1 MFYIDLLLYW
11 QMINRSYFFLL
22 FILIIFLCSYFFK
35 INSMPNPKK
44 IPHELIQHNDIRIDN
59 YYWLRDDS
67 RSNKEVLAYLQS
79 ENTYANKWF
88 KSKYDHTKEIV
99 NELKEQLPEEEVSF
113 PINNNGYLYYEK
125 FNKDDQLPRF
135 YKKASSKSKEILYLD
150 PNIKLKTQ
158 EYYSINAIRPSRDN
172 SFIAY
177 LEDNNGR
184 REHDVKIIDAN
195 TLKIIDSELKR
206 TSRDIVW
213 SADNNYV
220 IYLKKDPVN
229 LINNSVYAHKIGSP
243 SSDDLLLYK
252 EDDHEYD
259 INISLSK
266 SKKYA
271 YINIAATNQNEI
283 RLIDLNKPLAK
294 PILFLERLE
303 NHLYY
308 LEHQDYENFY
318 ILSNYNAPNFKVLKS
333 NTLIDLSISDMD
345 VVIDHDNNIF
355 INDIFYKKNNLILEI
370 RENGLPEIS
379 IFNLSSKNSY
389 RVVHDDNAY
398 TVDINTKNENYL
410 DEGFYF
416 NYSSLTSP
424 DSIKFFNLSSMSYS
438 KVWQKKILNFDDEQ
452 YSDKRFFYQAR
463 DGVNIPALIFYKNET
478 NLATAPI
485 LFYGYGS
492 YGINTE
498 ASFKQSLLPLLN
510 RGFVY
515 VILNIRGGGEM
526 GKHWYDDGR
535 MFNKMNTFNDFNDGV
550 NAVLDKC
557 IGNRDNVFA
566 RGGSA
571 GGLLMGAIINLEPE
585 LYKGI
590 LSGVPFVDVLTTM
603 SDPSIPLTTFEYDE
617 WGNPANIDEYNYIK
631 KYSPYDNI
639 YEANYPAVF
648 ITSSLYDS
656 QVQYFEPAKYTPK
669 LREYNQSDKP
679 ILMKMNLI
687 GGHGGLSGKI
697 NQFNEI
703 AEEYNFII
711 NLVE

>member
-1 MFYIDLLLYW
+1 MKI
-11 QMINRSYFFLL
+11 
-22 FILIIFLCSYFFK
+22 FILLIILVSCGK
-35 INSMPNPKK
+35 NEMNKPNPKK
-44 IPHELIQHNDIRIDN
+44 IPFEMTQHEDTRIDN
-59 YYWLRDDS
+59 YYWLRDDT
-67 RSNKEVLAYLQS
+67 RSNEEVLTYLQS
-79 ENTYANKWF
+79 ENMFADQWF
-88 KSKYDHTKEIV
+88 RSKYNYKNEIV
-99 NELKEQLPEEEVSF
+99 NELIEQLSDEEISF
-113 PINNNGYLYYEK
+113 PLSNNGYLYYEK
-125 FNKDDQLPRF
+125 LNKGDQLPRF
-135 YKKASSKSKEILYLD
+135 YKKESPNGEENLYLD

-172 SFIAY
+172 SLIAY

-184 REHDVKIIDAN
+184 REHDIKIIDAV
-195 TLKIIDSELKR
+195 TLKIIDSAVKG
-206 TSRDIVW
+206 TSRDIIW
-213 SADNNYV
+213 SSDNNYI
-220 IYLKKDPVN
+220 IYSKKDPIT

-243 SSDDLLLYK
+243 YSEDVLLYK
-252 EDDHEYD
+252 EKDHEYD
-259 INISLSK
+259 INISLSN

-283 RLIDLNKPLAK
+283 RLIDLDNPLDKPQ
-294 PILFLERLE
+294 LFLERIE

-308 LEHQDYENFY
+308 LDHVDDQNFY
-318 ILSNYNAPNFKVLKS
+318 ILSNHNAPNFKVLTTD
-333 NTLIDLSISDMD
+333 TLNELSISDMD
-345 VVIDHDNNIF
+345 VVIDHDINIF
-355 INDIFYKKNNLILEI
+355 INNIVYKKNNLILEV

-379 IFNLSSKNSY
+379 IFNLLSADTYK
-389 RVVHDDNAY
+389 VAHKDNAY
-398 TVDINTKNENYL
+398 TVDINTNNVNYS

-416 NYSSLTSP
+416 NYSSLTTP
-424 DSIKFFNLSSMSYS
+424 NSIKFFNFSSMSYS
-438 KVWQKKILNFDDEQ
+438 TVWQKEILNFDAKQ
-452 YSDKRFFYQAR
+452 YSDERFFYQSR
-463 DGVNIPALIFYKNET
+463 DGVDVPAIIFYKNDT

-498 ASFKQSLLPLLN
+498 ASFRQSLFPLLN

-535 MFNKMNTFNDFNDGV
+535 MFNKINTFNDFNDGV
-550 NAVLDKC
+550 HAVLDKG
-557 IGNRDNVFA
+557 IGNRENVFA

-571 GGLLMGAIINLEPE
+571 GGLLMGAIINLEPN

-631 KYSPYDNI
+631 QYSPYDNI
-639 YEANYPAVF
+639 IKANYPAVF

-656 QVQYFEPAKYTPK
+656 QVQYFEPAKYTAK
-669 LREYNQSDKP
+669 LRDFNQSDNP

-687 GGHGGLSGKI
+687 GGHGGMSGKI

-703 AEEYNFII
+703 AEEFNFII

>member
-1 MFYIDLLLYW
+1 MNIFKFLFTLLLITSCNTKD
-11 QMINRSYFFLL
+11 MEKPS
-22 FILIIFLCSYFFK
+22 
-35 INSMPNPKK
+35 PKK
-44 IPHELIQHNDIRIDN
+44 IHFELIQHNDIRVDN

-67 RSNKEVLAYLQS
+67 RSNKEVLTYLES
-79 ENTYANKWF
+79 ENLFADNWF
-88 KSKYDHTKEIV
+88 ESKHDYKTQIV
-99 NELKEQLPEEEVSF
+99 NELIKQLPDEEVSF
-113 PINNNGYLYYEK
+113 PLNNNGYIYYEK
-125 FNKDDQLPRF
+125 LNKGDQLPKF
-135 YKKASSKSKEILYLD
+135 YKKESSENIETLYLD
-150 PNIKLKTQ
+150 PNIKLNTQ
-158 EYYSINAIRPSRDN
+158 EYYSVNAIMPSRDN
-172 SFIAY
+172 SLIAY

-184 REHDVKIIDAN
+184 REHDIKIIDAD
-195 TLKIIDSELKR
+195 TLEIIDSEVKR
-206 TSRDIVW
+206 TSRDIIW
-213 SADNNYV
+213 SSDNNYL
-220 IYLKKDPVN
+220 IYSKKDPIT
-229 LINNSVYAHKIGSP
+229 LINNSVYAHKVGSP
-243 SSDDLLLYK
+243 SSEDILLYK
-252 EDDHEYD
+252 EDDTEYD
-259 INISLSK
+259 INISLSR

-271 YINIAATNQNEI
+271 YINIAATNENEI
-283 RLIDLNKPLAK
+283 HLIDLDNPLIKPK
-294 PILFLERLE
+294 IFLERFE

-308 LEHQDYENFY
+308 LEHVNDENFY
-318 ILSNYNAPNFKVLKS
+318 VLSNHNAPNFKVLKTD
-333 NTLIDLSISDMD
+333 TLLDLSISDMD
-345 VVIDHDNNIF
+345 VVIDHNSKIF

-370 RENGLPEIS
+370 RDNGLPEIN
-379 IFNLSSKNSY
+379 IFNLSSQDTYTVS
-389 RVVHDDNAY
+389 HEDNAY
-398 TVDINTKNENYL
+398 TVNINNNNVDYS

-416 NYSSLTSP
+416 NYSSLTTP
-424 DSIKFFNLSSMSYS
+424 DSIKYFNFSSMSYS
-438 KVWQKKILNFDDEQ
+438 TVWQKEILGFNDKQ

-463 DGVNIPALIFYKNET
+463 DGVNIPAIIFYRNDT

-498 ASFKQSLLPLLN
+498 ASFRQSLLPLLN

-550 NAVLDKC
+550 YAVLDKG
-557 IGNRDNVFA
+557 IGDRDNVFA

-603 SDPSIPLTTFEYDE
+603 SDPTIPLTTFEYDE

-631 KYSPYDNI
+631 QYSPYDNI
-639 YEANYPAVF
+639 YKANYPAVF

-669 LREYNQSDKP
+669 LREYNQSDSP

-703 AEEYNFII
+703 AEEFNFII

>member
-1 MFYIDLLLYW
+1 MNIFKFSLTL
-11 QMINRSYFFLL
+11 
-22 FILIIFLCSYFFK
+22 ILITSCGIDDMDK
-35 INSMPNPKK
+35 PTPKK
-44 IPHELIQHNDIRIDN
+44 IPYELIQHNDIRVDN

-67 RSNKEVLAYLQS
+67 RSDKEVLAYLDS
-79 ENTYANKWF
+79 ENSYADKWF
-88 KSKYDHTKEIV
+88 ESRHDYKTDIV
-99 NELKEQLPEEEVSF
+99 NELIEQLPDEEVSF
-113 PINNNGYLYYEK
+113 PFNNNGYIYYEK
-125 FNKDDQLPRF
+125 LNKGDQLPKF
-135 YKKASSKSKEILYLD
+135 YKKESSESAETLYLD

-158 EYYSINAIRPSRDN
+158 EYYSVSAIRPSRDN
-172 SFIAY
+172 SMIAY

-184 REHDVKIIDAN
+184 REYDIKIIDTD
-195 TLKIIDSELKR
+195 TLKIIDSEVKR
-206 TSRDIVW
+206 TSRDIIW
-213 SADNNYV
+213 SSDNNYV
-220 IYLKKDPVN
+220 IYSKKDPIT

-243 SSDDLLLYK
+243 YSEDVLLYK

-271 YINIAATNQNEI
+271 YINIAATNENEI
-283 RLIDLNKPLAK
+283 RLIDLDNPLIIPK
-294 PILFLERLE
+294 SFLERME

-308 LEHQDYENFY
+308 LEHVGEENFY
-318 ILSNYNAPNFKVLKS
+318 ILSNHNAPNFKVLKTD
-333 NTLIDLSISDMD
+333 TLLDLSISDMD
-345 VVIDHDNNIF
+345 VIINHNSNIF

-370 RENGLPEIS
+370 RDNGLPEIS
-379 IFNLSSKNSY
+379 IFNLSSHDTY
-389 RVVHDDNAY
+389 RVIHEDNAY
-398 TVDINTKNENYL
+398 TVNINSNNEDYS

-416 NYSSLTSP
+416 NYSSLTTP

-438 KVWQKKILNFDDEQ
+438 TVWQKEILNFDDKQ
-452 YSDKRFFYQAR
+452 YSDKRLFYQAR
-463 DGVNIPALIFYKNET
+463 DGVDVPAIIFYKNDT
-478 NLATAPI
+478 NVAKAPI

-498 ASFKQSLLPLLN
+498 ASFRQSLLPLLN

-550 NAVLDKC
+550 NAVLHKG
-557 IGNRDNVFA
+557 IGSRDNVFA

-571 GGLLMGAIINLEPE
+571 GGLLMGTIINLEPE

-617 WGNPANIDEYNYIK
+617 WGNPSKIDEYNYIK
-631 KYSPYDNI
+631 QYSPYDNI

-656 QVQYFEPAKYTPK
+656 QVQYFEPAKYAPK
-669 LREYNQSDKP
+669 LREYNQSDNP

-703 AEEYNFII
+703 AEEFNFII

>member
-1 MFYIDLLLYW
+1 MNIFK
-11 QMINRSYFFLL
+11 FLFTL
-22 FILIIFLCSYFFK
+22 ILITSCGVNNMIK
-35 INSMPNPKK
+35 PTPKK
-44 IPHELIQHNDIRIDN
+44 IPYELIQHNDIRVDN

-67 RSNKEVLAYLQS
+67 RSDKEVLAYLDS
-79 ENTYANKWF
+79 ENSYADKWF
-88 KSKYDHTKEIV
+88 ESRHDFKTDIV
-99 NELKEQLPEEEVSF
+99 NELIEQLPNEEESF
-113 PINNNGYLYYEK
+113 PIKNNGYIYYEK
-125 FNKDDQLPRF
+125 LNKGDQLPKF
-135 YKKASSKSKEILYLD
+135 YKKESSESTETLYLD
-150 PNIKLKTQ
+150 PNIKLKSQ
-158 EYYSINAIRPSRDN
+158 EYYSVNAIRPSRDN
-172 SFIAY
+172 SMIAY

-184 REHDVKIIDAN
+184 REHDIKIIDTD
-195 TLKIIDSELKR
+195 TLKIIDTEVKR
-206 TSRDIVW
+206 TSRDIIW
-213 SADNNYV
+213 SSNNNYV
-220 IYLKKDPVN
+220 IYSKKDPIT

-243 SSDDLLLYK
+243 SSDDVLLYK
-252 EDDHEYD
+252 EDDHKYD

-266 SKKYA
+266 TKKYA

-283 RLIDLNKPLAK
+283 RLIDLDNPLIEPK
-294 PILFLERLE
+294 LFLKRYE

-308 LEHQDYENFY
+308 LEHVDKENFY
-318 ILSNYNAPNFKVLKS
+318 ILSNDNAPNFKVLKTD
-333 NTLIDLSISDMD
+333 TLLDLSISDID
-345 VVIDHDNNIF
+345 VVIDHNSNIF

-370 RENGLPEIS
+370 RDNGLPEIS
-379 IFNLSSKNSY
+379 IFNLSSKDTY
-389 RVVHDDNAY
+389 RVIHEDNAY
-398 TVDINTKNENYL
+398 TVDININNGDYS

-416 NYSSLTSP
+416 NYSSLTTP

-438 KVWQKKILNFDDEQ
+438 TVWQKEILNFDDKQ

-463 DGVNIPALIFYKNET
+463 DGVDIPAIIFYKNDT

-498 ASFKQSLLPLLN
+498 ASFRQSLLPLLN

-550 NAVLDKC
+550 NAVLDKG
-557 IGNRDNVFA
+557 IGSRDNVFA

-571 GGLLMGAIINLEPE
+571 GGLLMGAIINIEPE

-617 WGNPANIDEYNYIK
+617 WGNPSNIDEYNYIK
-631 KYSPYDNI
+631 QYSPYDNI

-669 LREYNQSDKP
+669 LREYNQSDNP

-703 AEEYNFII
+703 AEEFNFII

>member
-1 MFYIDLLLYW
+1 MNIFKFLFTLLLITSCGTDD
-11 QMINRSYFFLL
+11 MDI
-22 FILIIFLCSYFFK
+22 
-35 INSMPNPKK
+35 PTPKK
-44 IPHELIQHNDIRIDN
+44 IPYEIINHNDIRIDN
-59 YYWLRDDS
+59 YYWLRDDT
-67 RSNKEVLAYLQS
+67 RSNEEVLTYLQS
-79 ENTYANKWF
+79 ENKYADKWF
-88 KSKYDHTKEIV
+88 SSKHNYKTEIV
-99 NELKEQLPEEEVSF
+99 NELIEQLPEEEVSF
-113 PINNNGYLYYEK
+113 PLYNNGYLYYEK
-125 FNKDDQLPRF
+125 LNKRDQLPKF
-135 YKKASSKSKEILYLD
+135 YKKESSNSKETLYLD

-158 EYYSINAIRPSRDN
+158 EYYSVNTIRPSRDN
-172 SFIAY
+172 SLIAY

-184 REHDVKIIDAN
+184 REYDIKIIDAI

-206 TSRDIVW
+206 TSRDIIW
-213 SADNNYV
+213 SIDNKYV
-220 IYLKKDPVN
+220 IYSKKDPIT

-243 SSDDLLLYK
+243 SSDDVLLYK
-252 EDDHEYD
+252 EDDTEYD

-283 RLIDLNKPLAK
+283 RLIDLDNPLIKPE
-294 PILFLERLE
+294 LFLERLE

-308 LEHQDYENFY
+308 LEHINDKNFY
-318 ILSNYNAPNFKVLKS
+318 ILSNHNAPNFKVLKT
-333 NTLIDLSISDMD
+333 NTLRDLSIIAMD
-345 VVIDHDNNIF
+345 VVIDHDINIF
-355 INDIFYKKNNLILEI
+355 ISDIFYKKNNLILEI

-379 IFNLSSKNSY
+379 IYNLSSKGTY
-389 RVVHDDNAY
+389 RVNHEDNAY
-398 TVDINTKNENYL
+398 TVDINTNNVNYS
-410 DEGFYF
+410 DDGFYF
-416 NYSSLTSP
+416 NYSSLTTP
-424 DSIKFFNLSSMSYS
+424 DSIKFFNFSSMSYS
-438 KVWQKKILNFDDEQ
+438 TVWQKEILNFDDKQ
-452 YSDKRFFYQAR
+452 YSDERFFYEAR
-463 DGVNIPALIFYKNET
+463 DGVDVPAIIFYKNDT
-478 NLATAPI
+478 NLASAPI

-492 YGINTE
+492 YGINTD
-498 ASFKQSLLPLLN
+498 ASFRQSLIPLLD
-510 RGFVY
+510 RGFIY

-535 MFNKMNTFNDFNDGV
+535 MFNKINTFNDFNDGV
-550 NAVLDKC
+550 HAVLDKA
-557 IGNRDNVFA
+557 IGNPENVFA

-571 GGLLMGAIINLEPE
+571 GGLLMGAIINLEPN

-631 KYSPYDNI
+631 QYSPYDNI
-639 YEANYPAVF
+639 FKANYPSVF

-669 LREYNQSDKP
+669 LREYSQSDNP

-703 AEEYNFII
+703 AEEFNFII
-711 NLVE
+711 NLVD

>member
-1 MFYIDLLLYW
+1 MNIFKFLFTLLLITSCNTKD
-11 QMINRSYFFLL
+11 MEKPS
-22 FILIIFLCSYFFK
+22 
-35 INSMPNPKK
+35 PKK
-44 IPHELIQHNDIRIDN
+44 IPFELIQHNDIRVDN

-67 RSNKEVLAYLQS
+67 RSNKEVLTYLES
-79 ENTYANKWF
+79 ENLFADNWF
-88 KSKYDHTKEIV
+88 ESKHDYKTQIV
-99 NELKEQLPEEEVSF
+99 NELIEQLPDEEVSF
-113 PINNNGYLYYEK
+113 PLNNNGYIYYEK
-125 FNKDDQLPRF
+125 LNKGDQLPKF
-135 YKKASSKSKEILYLD
+135 YKKESSENIETLYLD
-150 PNIKLKTQ
+150 PNIKLNTQ
-158 EYYSINAIRPSRDN
+158 EYYSVNAIRPSRDN
-172 SFIAY
+172 SLIAY

-184 REHDVKIIDAN
+184 REHDIKIIDAD
-195 TLKIIDSELKR
+195 TLEIIDSEVKR
-206 TSRDIVW
+206 TSRDIIW
-213 SADNNYV
+213 SSDNNYL
-220 IYLKKDPVN
+220 IYSKKDPIT
-229 LINNSVYAHKIGSP
+229 LINNSVYAHKVGSP
-243 SSDDLLLYK
+243 SSEDILLYK
-252 EDDHEYD
+252 EDDTEYD
-259 INISLSK
+259 INISLSR

-271 YINIAATNQNEI
+271 YINIAATNENEI
-283 RLIDLNKPLAK
+283 HLIDLDNPLIKPK
-294 PILFLERLE
+294 IFLERFE

-308 LEHQDYENFY
+308 LEHVNDENFY
-318 ILSNYNAPNFKVLKS
+318 VLSNHNAPNFKVLKTD
-333 NTLIDLSISDMD
+333 TLLDLSISDMD
-345 VVIDHDNNIF
+345 VVIDHNSKIF

-370 RENGLPEIS
+370 RDNGLPEIN
-379 IFNLSSKNSY
+379 IFNLSSQDTYTVS
-389 RVVHDDNAY
+389 HEDNAY
-398 TVDINTKNENYL
+398 TVSINNNNVDYS

-416 NYSSLTSP
+416 NYSSPTTP
-424 DSIKFFNLSSMSYS
+424 DSIKYFNFSSMSYS
-438 KVWQKKILNFDDEQ
+438 TVWQKEILGFNDKQ

-463 DGVNIPALIFYKNET
+463 DGVNIPAIIFYKNDT

-498 ASFKQSLLPLLN
+498 ASFRQSLLPLLN

-550 NAVLDKC
+550 HAVLDKG
-557 IGNRDNVFA
+557 IGSRDNVFA

-603 SDPSIPLTTFEYDE
+603 SDPTIPLTTFEYDE

-631 KYSPYDNI
+631 QYSPYDNI
-639 YEANYPAVF
+639 YKANYPAVF

-669 LREYNQSDKP
+669 LREYNQSDSP

-703 AEEYNFII
+703 AEEFNFII

>member
-1 MFYIDLLLYW
+1 
-11 QMINRSYFFLL
+11 
-22 FILIIFLCSYFFK
+22 
-35 INSMPNPKK
+35 MPSPKK

-88 KSKYDHTKEIV
+88 KSKYDHKKEIV

-220 IYLKKDPVN
+220 IYLKKDPVT

-259 INISLSK
+259 INISLST

-283 RLIDLNKPLAK
+283 RLIDLDKPLAK

-424 DSIKFFNLSSMSYS
+424 DSIKFFDLSSMSYS
-438 KVWQKKILNFDDEQ
+438 TVWQKKILNFDDEQ

-463 DGVNIPALIFYKNET
+463 DGVNIPAIIFYKNET

-550 NAVLDKC
+550 NAVLDKG

>member
-1 MFYIDLLLYW
+1 MNIFKFSLTL
-11 QMINRSYFFLL
+11 
-22 FILIIFLCSYFFK
+22 ILITSCGIDDMDK
-35 INSMPNPKK
+35 PTPKK
-44 IPHELIQHNDIRIDN
+44 IPYELIQHNDIRVDN

-67 RSNKEVLAYLQS
+67 RSDKEVLAYLDS
-79 ENTYANKWF
+79 ENSYADKWF
-88 KSKYDHTKEIV
+88 ESRHDYKTDIV
-99 NELKEQLPEEEVSF
+99 NELIEQLPDEEVSF
-113 PINNNGYLYYEK
+113 PFNNNGYIYYEK
-125 FNKDDQLPRF
+125 LNKGDQLPKF
-135 YKKASSKSKEILYLD
+135 YKKESSESAETLYLD

-158 EYYSINAIRPSRDN
+158 EYYSVSAIRPSRDN
-172 SFIAY
+172 SMIAY

-184 REHDVKIIDAN
+184 REYDIKIIDTD
-195 TLKIIDSELKR
+195 TLKIIDSEVKR
-206 TSRDIVW
+206 TSRDIIW
-213 SADNNYV
+213 SSDNNYV
-220 IYLKKDPVN
+220 IYSKKDPIT

-243 SSDDLLLYK
+243 YSEDVLLYK

-271 YINIAATNQNEI
+271 YINIAATNENEI
-283 RLIDLNKPLAK
+283 RLIDLDNPLIKPK
-294 PILFLERLE
+294 SFLERME

-308 LEHQDYENFY
+308 LEHVGEENFY
-318 ILSNYNAPNFKVLKS
+318 ILSNHNAPNFKVLKTD
-333 NTLIDLSISDMD
+333 TLLDLSISDMD
-345 VVIDHDNNIF
+345 VIINHNSNIF

-370 RENGLPEIS
+370 RDNGLPEIS
-379 IFNLSSKNSY
+379 IFNLSSHDTY
-389 RVVHDDNAY
+389 RVIHEDNAY
-398 TVDINTKNENYL
+398 TVNINSNNVDYS

-416 NYSSLTSP
+416 NYSSLTTP

-438 KVWQKKILNFDDEQ
+438 TVWQKEILNFDDKQ
-452 YSDKRFFYQAR
+452 YSDKRLFYQAR
-463 DGVNIPALIFYKNET
+463 DGVDVPAIIFYKNDT
-478 NLATAPI
+478 NVAKAPI

-498 ASFKQSLLPLLN
+498 ASFRQSLLPLLN

-550 NAVLDKC
+550 NAVLHKG
-557 IGNRDNVFA
+557 IGSRDNVFA

-571 GGLLMGAIINLEPE
+571 GGLLMGTIINLEPE

-617 WGNPANIDEYNYIK
+617 WGNPSKIDEYNYIK
-631 KYSPYDNI
+631 QYSPYDNI
-639 YEANYPAVF
+639 YEANSPAVF

-656 QVQYFEPAKYTPK
+656 QVQYFEPAKYAPK
-669 LREYNQSDKP
+669 LREYNQSDNP

-703 AEEYNFII
+703 AEEFNFII

>member
-1 MFYIDLLLYW
+1 M
-11 QMINRSYFFLL
+11 N
-22 FILIIFLCSYFFK
+22 K
-35 INSMPNPKK
+35 PNPKK
-44 IPHELIQHNDIRIDN
+44 IPFEMTQHEDTRIDN
-59 YYWLRDDS
+59 YYWLRDDT
-67 RSNKEVLAYLQS
+67 RSNEEVLTYLQS
-79 ENTYANKWF
+79 ENIFADQWF
-88 KSKYDHTKEIV
+88 RSKYNYKNEIV
-99 NELKEQLPEEEVSF
+99 NELIEQLSDEEVSF
-113 PINNNGYLYYEK
+113 PLSNNGYLYYEK
-125 FNKDDQLPRF
+125 LNKGDQLPRF
-135 YKKASSKSKEILYLD
+135 YKKESSNGEENLYLD

-172 SFIAY
+172 SLIAY

-184 REHDVKIIDAN
+184 REHDIKIIDAV
-195 TLKIIDSELKR
+195 TLKIIDSAVKG
-206 TSRDIVW
+206 TSRDIIW
-213 SADNNYV
+213 SSDNNYI
-220 IYLKKDPVN
+220 IYSKKDPIT

-243 SSDDLLLYK
+243 YSEDVLLYK
-252 EDDHEYD
+252 EKDHEYD
-259 INISLSK
+259 INISLSN

-283 RLIDLNKPLAK
+283 RLIDLDNPLDKPQ
-294 PILFLERLE
+294 LFLERIE

-308 LEHQDYENFY
+308 LDHVDDQNFY
-318 ILSNYNAPNFKVLKS
+318 ILSNHNAPNFKVLTTD
-333 NTLIDLSISDMD
+333 TLNELSISDMD
-345 VVIDHDNNIF
+345 VIIDHDINIF
-355 INDIFYKKNNLILEI
+355 INNIVYKKNNLILEV

-379 IFNLSSKNSY
+379 IFNLLSADTYK
-389 RVVHDDNAY
+389 VAHKDNAY
-398 TVDINTKNENYL
+398 TVDINTNNVNYS

-416 NYSSLTSP
+416 NYSSLTTP
-424 DSIKFFNLSSMSYS
+424 NSIKFFNFSSMSYS
-438 KVWQKKILNFDDEQ
+438 TVWQKEILNFDAKQ
-452 YSDKRFFYQAR
+452 YSDERFFYQSR
-463 DGVNIPALIFYKNET
+463 DGVDVPAIIFYKNDT

-498 ASFKQSLLPLLN
+498 ASFRQSLFPLLN

-535 MFNKMNTFNDFNDGV
+535 MFNKINTFNDFNDGV
-550 NAVLDKC
+550 HAVLDKG
-557 IGNRDNVFA
+557 IGNRENVFA

-571 GGLLMGAIINLEPE
+571 GGLLMGAIINLEPN

-631 KYSPYDNI
+631 QYSPYDNI
-639 YEANYPAVF
+639 IKANYPAVF

-656 QVQYFEPAKYTPK
+656 QVQYFEPAKYTAK
-669 LREYNQSDKP
+669 LRDYNQSDNP

-687 GGHGGLSGKI
+687 GGHGGMSGKI

-703 AEEYNFII
+703 AEEFNFII

>member
-1 MFYIDLLLYW
+1 MNIFKFSLTL
-11 QMINRSYFFLL
+11 
-22 FILIIFLCSYFFK
+22 ILITSCGIDDMDK
-35 INSMPNPKK
+35 PTPKK
-44 IPHELIQHNDIRIDN
+44 IPYELIQHNDIRVDN

-67 RSNKEVLAYLQS
+67 RSDKEVLAYLDS
-79 ENTYANKWF
+79 ENSYADKWF
-88 KSKYDHTKEIV
+88 ESRYDYKTDIV
-99 NELKEQLPEEEVSF
+99 NELIEQLPDEEVSF
-113 PINNNGYLYYEK
+113 PFNNNGYIYYEK
-125 FNKDDQLPRF
+125 LNKGDQLPKF
-135 YKKASSKSKEILYLD
+135 YKKESSESAETLYLD

-158 EYYSINAIRPSRDN
+158 EYYSVNAIRPSRDN
-172 SFIAY
+172 SMIAY

-184 REHDVKIIDAN
+184 REYDIKIIDTD
-195 TLKIIDSELKR
+195 TLKIIDSEVKR
-206 TSRDIVW
+206 TSRDIIW
-213 SADNNYV
+213 SSDNNYV
-220 IYLKKDPVN
+220 IYSKKDPIT

-243 SSDDLLLYK
+243 YSEDVLLYK

-271 YINIAATNQNEI
+271 YINIAATNENEI
-283 RLIDLNKPLAK
+283 RLIDLDNPLIKPK
-294 PILFLERLE
+294 SFLERME

-308 LEHQDYENFY
+308 LEHVGEENFY
-318 ILSNYNAPNFKVLKS
+318 ILSNHNAPNFKVLKTD
-333 NTLIDLSISDMD
+333 TLLDLSISDMD
-345 VVIDHDNNIF
+345 VIINHNSNIF

-370 RENGLPEIS
+370 RDNGLPEIS
-379 IFNLSSKNSY
+379 IFNLSSHDTY
-389 RVVHDDNAY
+389 RVIHEDNAY
-398 TVDINTKNENYL
+398 TVNINSNNVDYS

-416 NYSSLTSP
+416 NYSSLTTP

-438 KVWQKKILNFDDEQ
+438 TVWQKEILNFDDKQ
-452 YSDKRFFYQAR
+452 YSDKRLFYQAR
-463 DGVNIPALIFYKNET
+463 DGVDVPAIIFYKNDT
-478 NLATAPI
+478 NVAKAPI

-498 ASFKQSLLPLLN
+498 ASFRQSLLPLLN

-550 NAVLDKC
+550 NAVLHKG
-557 IGNRDNVFA
+557 IGSRDNVFA

-571 GGLLMGAIINLEPE
+571 GGLLMGTIINLEPE

-617 WGNPANIDEYNYIK
+617 WGNPSKIDEYNYIK
-631 KYSPYDNI
+631 QYSPYDNI

-656 QVQYFEPAKYTPK
+656 QVQYFEPAKYAPK
-669 LREYNQSDKP
+669 LREYNQSDNP

-703 AEEYNFII
+703 AEEFNFII
-711 NLVE
+711 NLVK

>member
-1 MFYIDLLLYW
+1 MNIFKFLFTLLLITSCGTDD
-11 QMINRSYFFLL
+11 MDI
-22 FILIIFLCSYFFK
+22 
-35 INSMPNPKK
+35 PTPKK
-44 IPHELIQHNDIRIDN
+44 IPYEIIKHNDIRIDN
-59 YYWLRDDS
+59 YYWLRDDT
-67 RSNKEVLAYLQS
+67 RSNEEVLTYLQS
-79 ENTYANKWF
+79 ENKYADKWF
-88 KSKYDHTKEIV
+88 SSKHNYKTEIV
-99 NELKEQLPEEEVSF
+99 NELIEQLPEEEVSF
-113 PINNNGYLYYEK
+113 PLYNNGYLYYEK
-125 FNKDDQLPRF
+125 LNKRDQLPKF
-135 YKKASSKSKEILYLD
+135 YKKESSNSKETLYLD

-158 EYYSINAIRPSRDN
+158 EYYSVNTIRPSRDN
-172 SFIAY
+172 SLIAY

-184 REHDVKIIDAN
+184 REYDIKIIDAI

-206 TSRDIVW
+206 TSRDIIW
-213 SADNNYV
+213 SIDNNYI
-220 IYLKKDPVN
+220 IYSKKDPIT

-243 SSDDLLLYK
+243 SSDDVLLYK
-252 EDDHEYD
+252 EDDTEYD

-283 RLIDLNKPLAK
+283 RLIDLANPLIKPE
-294 PILFLERLE
+294 LFLERLE

-308 LEHQDYENFY
+308 LEHINDKNFY
-318 ILSNYNAPNFKVLKS
+318 ILSNHNAPNFKVLKT
-333 NTLIDLSISDMD
+333 NTLRDLSIIAMD
-345 VVIDHDNNIF
+345 VVIDHDINIF
-355 INDIFYKKNNLILEI
+355 ISDIFYKKNNLILEI

-379 IFNLSSKNSY
+379 IFNLSSKGTY
-389 RVVHDDNAY
+389 RVNHEDNAY
-398 TVDINTKNENYL
+398 TVDINTNNVNYS
-410 DEGFYF
+410 DDGFYF
-416 NYSSLTSP
+416 NYSSLTTP
-424 DSIKFFNLSSMSYS
+424 DSIKFFNFSSMSYS
-438 KVWQKKILNFDDEQ
+438 TVWQKEILNFDDKQ
-452 YSDKRFFYQAR
+452 YSDERFFYEAR
-463 DGVNIPALIFYKNET
+463 DGVDVPAIIFYKNDT
-478 NLATAPI
+478 NLASAPI

-492 YGINTE
+492 YGINTD
-498 ASFKQSLLPLLN
+498 ASFRQSLIPLLD
-510 RGFVY
+510 RGFIY

-535 MFNKMNTFNDFNDGV
+535 MFNKINTFNDFNDGV
-550 NAVLDKC
+550 HAVLDKA
-557 IGNRDNVFA
+557 IGNPENVFA

-571 GGLLMGAIINLEPE
+571 GGLLMGAIINLEPN

-631 KYSPYDNI
+631 QYSPYDNI
-639 YEANYPAVF
+639 FKANYPSVF

-669 LREYNQSDKP
+669 LREYSQSDNP

-703 AEEYNFII
+703 AEEFNFII

>member
-1 MFYIDLLLYW
+1 MNIFKFSLTL
-11 QMINRSYFFLL
+11 
-22 FILIIFLCSYFFK
+22 ILITSCGIDDMDK
-35 INSMPNPKK
+35 PTPKK
-44 IPHELIQHNDIRIDN
+44 IPYELIQHNDIRVDN

-67 RSNKEVLAYLQS
+67 RSDKEVLAYLDS
-79 ENTYANKWF
+79 ENSYADKWF
-88 KSKYDHTKEIV
+88 ESRYDYKTDIV
-99 NELKEQLPEEEVSF
+99 NELIEQLPDEEVSF
-113 PINNNGYLYYEK
+113 PFNNNGYIYYEK
-125 FNKDDQLPRF
+125 LNKGDQLPKF
-135 YKKASSKSKEILYLD
+135 YKKESSESAETLYLD

-158 EYYSINAIRPSRDN
+158 EYYSVNAIRPSRDN
-172 SFIAY
+172 SMIAY

-184 REHDVKIIDAN
+184 REYDIKIIDTD
-195 TLKIIDSELKR
+195 TLKIIDSEVKR
-206 TSRDIVW
+206 TSRDIIW
-213 SADNNYV
+213 SSDNNYV
-220 IYLKKDPVN
+220 IYSKKDPIT

-243 SSDDLLLYK
+243 YSEDVLLYK

-271 YINIAATNQNEI
+271 YINIAATNENEI
-283 RLIDLNKPLAK
+283 RLIDLDNPLIKPK
-294 PILFLERLE
+294 SFLERME

-308 LEHQDYENFY
+308 LEHVGEENFY
-318 ILSNYNAPNFKVLKS
+318 ILSNHNAPNFKVLKTD
-333 NTLIDLSISDMD
+333 TLLDLSISDMD
-345 VVIDHDNNIF
+345 VIINHNSNIF

-370 RENGLPEIS
+370 RDNGLPEIS
-379 IFNLSSKNSY
+379 IFNLSSHDTY
-389 RVVHDDNAY
+389 RVIHEDNAY
-398 TVDINTKNENYL
+398 TVNINSNNVDYS

-416 NYSSLTSP
+416 NYSSLTTP

-438 KVWQKKILNFDDEQ
+438 TVWQKEILNFDDKQ
-452 YSDKRFFYQAR
+452 YSDKRLFYQAR
-463 DGVNIPALIFYKNET
+463 DGVDVPAIIFYKNDT
-478 NLATAPI
+478 NVAKAPI

-498 ASFKQSLLPLLN
+498 ASFRQSLLPLLN

-550 NAVLDKC
+550 NAVLHKG
-557 IGNRDNVFA
+557 IGSRDNVFA

-571 GGLLMGAIINLEPE
+571 GGLLMGTIINLEPE

-617 WGNPANIDEYNYIK
+617 WGNPSKIDEYNYIK
-631 KYSPYDNI
+631 QYSPYDNI

-656 QVQYFEPAKYTPK
+656 QVQYFEPAKYAPK
-669 LREYNQSDKP
+669 LREYNQSDNP

-703 AEEYNFII
+703 AEEFNFII

>member
-1 MFYIDLLLYW
+1 
-11 QMINRSYFFLL
+11 
-22 FILIIFLCSYFFK
+22 
-35 INSMPNPKK
+35 MPNPKK

-88 KSKYDHTKEIV
+88 RSKYDHKKEIV
-99 NELKEQLPEEEVSF
+99 NELKEQLPDEEVSF

-220 IYLKKDPVN
+220 IYLKKDPVT

-271 YINIAATNQNEI
+271 YMNIAATNQNEI
-283 RLIDLNKPLAK
+283 RLIDLDKPLAK

-318 ILSNYNAPNFKVLKS
+318 ILSNHNAPNFKVLKS

-398 TVDINTKNENYL
+398 TVDINTENENHL

-438 KVWQKKILNFDDEQ
+438 TVWQKKILNFDDEQ

-463 DGVNIPALIFYKNET
+463 DGVNIPAIIFYKNET

-550 NAVLDKC
+550 NAVLDKG

>member
-1 MFYIDLLLYW
+1 MKI
-11 QMINRSYFFLL
+11 
-22 FILIIFLCSYFFK
+22 FILLIILVSCGK
-35 INSMPNPKK
+35 NEMNKPNPKK
-44 IPHELIQHNDIRIDN
+44 IPFEMTQHEDTRIDN
-59 YYWLRDDS
+59 YYWLRDDT
-67 RSNKEVLAYLQS
+67 RSNEEVLTYLQS
-79 ENTYANKWF
+79 ENMFADQWF
-88 KSKYDHTKEIV
+88 RSKYNYKNEIV
-99 NELKEQLPEEEVSF
+99 NELIEQLSDEEISF
-113 PINNNGYLYYEK
+113 PLSNNGYLYYEK
-125 FNKDDQLPRF
+125 LNKGDQLPRF
-135 YKKASSKSKEILYLD
+135 YKKESPNGEENLYLD

-172 SFIAY
+172 SLIAY

-184 REHDVKIIDAN
+184 REHDIKIIDAV
-195 TLKIIDSELKR
+195 TLKIIDSAVKG
-206 TSRDIVW
+206 TSRDIIW
-213 SADNNYV
+213 SSDNNYI
-220 IYLKKDPVN
+220 IYSKKDPIT

-243 SSDDLLLYK
+243 YSEDVLLYK
-252 EDDHEYD
+252 EKDHEYD
-259 INISLSK
+259 INISLSN

-283 RLIDLNKPLAK
+283 RLIDLDNPLDKPQ
-294 PILFLERLE
+294 LFLERID

-308 LEHQDYENFY
+308 LDHVDDQNFY
-318 ILSNYNAPNFKVLKS
+318 ILSNHNAPNFKVLTTD
-333 NTLIDLSISDMD
+333 TLNELSISDMD
-345 VVIDHDNNIF
+345 VVIDHNINIF
-355 INDIFYKKNNLILEI
+355 INNIVYKKNNLILEV

-379 IFNLSSKNSY
+379 IFNLLSADTYK
-389 RVVHDDNAY
+389 VAHKDNAY
-398 TVDINTKNENYL
+398 TVDINTNNVNYS

-416 NYSSLTSP
+416 NYSSLTTP
-424 DSIKFFNLSSMSYS
+424 NSIKFFNFSSMSYS
-438 KVWQKKILNFDDEQ
+438 TVWQKEILNFDAKQ
-452 YSDKRFFYQAR
+452 YSDERFFYQSR
-463 DGVNIPALIFYKNET
+463 DGVDVPAIIFYKNDT

-498 ASFKQSLLPLLN
+498 ASFRQSLFPLLN

-535 MFNKMNTFNDFNDGV
+535 MFNKINTFNDFNDGV
-550 NAVLDKC
+550 HAVLDKG
-557 IGNRDNVFA
+557 IGNRENVFA

-571 GGLLMGAIINLEPE
+571 GGLLMGAIINLEPN

-631 KYSPYDNI
+631 QYSPYDNI
-639 YEANYPAVF
+639 IKANYPAVF

-656 QVQYFEPAKYTPK
+656 QVQYFEPAKYTAK
-669 LREYNQSDKP
+669 LRDFNQSDNP

-687 GGHGGLSGKI
+687 GGHGGMSGKI

-703 AEEYNFII
+703 AEEFNFII

>member
-1 MFYIDLLLYW
+1 M
-11 QMINRSYFFLL
+11 N
-22 FILIIFLCSYFFK
+22 K
-35 INSMPNPKK
+35 PNPKK
-44 IPHELIQHNDIRIDN
+44 IPFEMTQHEDTRIDN
-59 YYWLRDDS
+59 YYWLRDDT
-67 RSNKEVLAYLQS
+67 RSNEEVLTYLQS
-79 ENTYANKWF
+79 ENIFADQWF
-88 KSKYDHTKEIV
+88 RSKYNYKNEIV
-99 NELKEQLPEEEVSF
+99 NELIEQLSDEEISF
-113 PINNNGYLYYEK
+113 PLSNNGYLYYEK
-125 FNKDDQLPRF
+125 LNKGDQLPRF
-135 YKKASSKSKEILYLD
+135 YKKESPNGEENLYLD

-172 SFIAY
+172 SLIAY

-184 REHDVKIIDAN
+184 REHDIKIIDAV
-195 TLKIIDSELKR
+195 TLKIIDSAVKG
-206 TSRDIVW
+206 TSRDIIW
-213 SADNNYV
+213 SSDNNYI
-220 IYLKKDPVN
+220 IYSKKDPIT

-243 SSDDLLLYK
+243 YSEDVLLYK
-252 EDDHEYD
+252 EKDHEYD
-259 INISLSK
+259 INISLSN

-283 RLIDLNKPLAK
+283 RLIDLDNPLDKPQ
-294 PILFLERLE
+294 LFLERIE

-308 LEHQDYENFY
+308 LDHVDDQNFY
-318 ILSNYNAPNFKVLKS
+318 ILSNHNAPNFKVLTTD
-333 NTLIDLSISDMD
+333 TLNELSISDMD
-345 VVIDHDNNIF
+345 VVIDHDINIF
-355 INDIFYKKNNLILEI
+355 INNIVYKKNNLILEV

-379 IFNLSSKNSY
+379 IFNLLSSDTYK
-389 RVVHDDNAY
+389 VAHKDNAY
-398 TVDINTKNENYL
+398 TVDINTNNVNYS

-416 NYSSLTSP
+416 NYSSLTTP
-424 DSIKFFNLSSMSYS
+424 NSIKFFNFSSMSYS
-438 KVWQKKILNFDDEQ
+438 TVWQKEILNFDAKQ
-452 YSDKRFFYQAR
+452 YSDERFFYQSR
-463 DGVNIPALIFYKNET
+463 DGVDVPAIIFYKNDT

-498 ASFKQSLLPLLN
+498 ASFRQSLFPLLN

-535 MFNKMNTFNDFNDGV
+535 MFNKINTFNDFNDGV
-550 NAVLDKC
+550 HAVLDKG
-557 IGNRDNVFA
+557 IGNRENVFA

-571 GGLLMGAIINLEPE
+571 GGLLMGAIINLEPN

-631 KYSPYDNI
+631 QYSPYDNI
-639 YEANYPAVF
+639 IKANYPAVF

-656 QVQYFEPAKYTPK
+656 QVQYFEPAKYTAK
-669 LREYNQSDKP
+669 LRDFNQSDNP

-687 GGHGGLSGKI
+687 GGHGGMSGKI

-703 AEEYNFII
+703 AEEFNFII

>member
-1 MFYIDLLLYW
+1 MNIFKFSFTL
-11 QMINRSYFFLL
+11 
-22 FILIIFLCSYFFK
+22 ILITSCG
-35 INSMPNPKK
+35 INDMDKPTPKK
-44 IPHELIQHNDIRIDN
+44 IPYELIQHNDIRVDN

-67 RSNKEVLAYLQS
+67 RSDREVLAYLDS
-79 ENTYANKWF
+79 ENSYADKWF
-88 KSKYDHTKEIV
+88 KSRPDFKTDIV
-99 NELKEQLPEEEVSF
+99 NELIEQLPDLEESF
-113 PINNNGYLYYEK
+113 PFNNNGHIYYEK
-125 FNKDDQLPRF
+125 VNKGDQLPKF
-135 YKKASSKSKEILYLD
+135 YKKESSESTETLYLD
-150 PNIKLKTQ
+150 PNIKLKTR
-158 EYYSINAIRPSRDN
+158 EYYSVNAIRPSRDN
-172 SFIAY
+172 SMIAY

-184 REHDVKIIDAN
+184 REHDIKIIDAD
-195 TLKIIDSELKR
+195 TLKIIDSAVKR
-206 TSRDIVW
+206 TSRDIIW
-213 SADNNYV
+213 SSDNNYI
-220 IYLKKDPVN
+220 IYSKKDPIT
-229 LINNSVYAHKIGSP
+229 LINNSVFAHKIGSP
-243 SSDDLLLYK
+243 YSDDVLLYK

-259 INISLSK
+259 INISLSN

-283 RLIDLNKPLAK
+283 RLIDLDNPLIEPK
-294 PILFLERLE
+294 LFLERHE

-308 LEHQDYENFY
+308 VEHVDKENFY
-318 ILSNYNAPNFKVLKS
+318 ILSNDNAPNFKVLS
-333 NTLIDLSISDMD
+333 TDTLLDLSISDID
-345 VVIDHDNNIF
+345 TVIEHNSNIF
-355 INDIFYKKNNLILEI
+355 INDIYYKKNNLILEI
-370 RENGLPEIS
+370 RDNGLPEIS
-379 IFNLSSKNSY
+379 IFNLSSKDTY
-389 RVVHDDNAY
+389 RVIHEDNAY
-398 TVDINTKNENYL
+398 TVDINSNNGDYS

-438 KVWQKKILNFDDEQ
+438 TVWQKEILNFDDKQ

-463 DGVNIPALIFYKNET
+463 DGVAIPAIIFYKNDT

-492 YGINTE
+492 YGINSE
-498 ASFKQSLLPLLN
+498 ASFRHSLLPLLN

-550 NAVLDKC
+550 NAVLDKD
-557 IGNRDNVFA
+557 IGSRDNVFA

-571 GGLLMGAIINLEPE
+571 GGLLMGVIINIEPE

-617 WGNPANIDEYNYIK
+617 WGNPSNIDEYNYIK
-631 KYSPYDNI
+631 QYSPYDNI
-639 YEANYPAVF
+639 YETNYPAVF

-669 LREYNQSDKP
+669 LREYNQSNNP
-679 ILMKMNLI
+679 ILMNMNLI

-703 AEEYNFII
+703 AQEFNFII

>member
-1 MFYIDLLLYW
+1 MNIFKFSLTL
-11 QMINRSYFFLL
+11 
-22 FILIIFLCSYFFK
+22 ILITSCGIDDMDK
-35 INSMPNPKK
+35 PTPKK
-44 IPHELIQHNDIRIDN
+44 IPYELIQHNDIRVDN

-67 RSNKEVLAYLQS
+67 RSDKEVLAYLDS
-79 ENTYANKWF
+79 ENSYADKWF
-88 KSKYDHTKEIV
+88 ESRYDYKTDIV
-99 NELKEQLPEEEVSF
+99 NELIEQLPDEEVSF
-113 PINNNGYLYYEK
+113 PFNNNGYIYYEK
-125 FNKDDQLPRF
+125 LNKGDQLPKF
-135 YKKASSKSKEILYLD
+135 YKKESSESAETLYLD

-158 EYYSINAIRPSRDN
+158 EYYSVNAIRPSRDN
-172 SFIAY
+172 SMIAY

-184 REHDVKIIDAN
+184 REYDIKIIDTD
-195 TLKIIDSELKR
+195 TLKIIDSEVKR
-206 TSRDIVW
+206 TSRDIIW
-213 SADNNYV
+213 SSDNNYV
-220 IYLKKDPVN
+220 IYSKKDPIT

-243 SSDDLLLYK
+243 YSEDVLLYK

-271 YINIAATNQNEI
+271 YINIAATNENEI
-283 RLIDLNKPLAK
+283 RLIDLDNPLIKPK
-294 PILFLERLE
+294 SFLERME

-308 LEHQDYENFY
+308 LEHVGEENFY
-318 ILSNYNAPNFKVLKS
+318 ILSNHNAPNFKVLKTD
-333 NTLIDLSISDMD
+333 TLLDLSISDMD
-345 VVIDHDNNIF
+345 VIINHNSNIF

-370 RENGLPEIS
+370 RDNGLPEIS
-379 IFNLSSKNSY
+379 IFNLSSHDTY
-389 RVVHDDNAY
+389 RVIHEDNAY
-398 TVDINTKNENYL
+398 TVNINSNNVDYS

-416 NYSSLTSP
+416 NYSSLTTP

-438 KVWQKKILNFDDEQ
+438 TVWQKEILNFDDKQ
-452 YSDKRFFYQAR
+452 YSDKRLFYQAR
-463 DGVNIPALIFYKNET
+463 DGVDVPAIIFYKNDT
-478 NLATAPI
+478 NVAKAPI

-498 ASFKQSLLPLLN
+498 ASFRQSLLPLLN

-550 NAVLDKC
+550 NAVLHKG
-557 IGNRDNVFA
+557 IGSRDNVFA

-571 GGLLMGAIINLEPE
+571 GGLLMGTIINLEPE

-617 WGNPANIDEYNYIK
+617 WGNPSNLDEYNYIK
-631 KYSPYDNI
+631 QYSPYDNI

-656 QVQYFEPAKYTPK
+656 QVQYFEPAKYAPK
-669 LREYNQSDKP
+669 LREYNQSDNP

-703 AEEYNFII
+703 AEEFNFII
-711 NLVE
+711 NLVK

>member
-1 MFYIDLLLYW
+1 MNIFK
-11 QMINRSYFFLL
+11 FLFTL
-22 FILIIFLCSYFFK
+22 ILITSCGVNNMIK
-35 INSMPNPKK
+35 PTPKK
-44 IPHELIQHNDIRIDN
+44 IPYELIQHNDIRVDN

-67 RSNKEVLAYLQS
+67 RSDKEVLAYLDS
-79 ENTYANKWF
+79 ENSYADKWF
-88 KSKYDHTKEIV
+88 ESRHDFKTDIV
-99 NELKEQLPEEEVSF
+99 NELIEQLPDEEESF
-113 PINNNGYLYYEK
+113 PLKNNGYIYYEK
-125 FNKDDQLPRF
+125 LNKGDQLPKF
-135 YKKASSKSKEILYLD
+135 YKKESSETTETLYLD
-150 PNIKLKTQ
+150 PNIKLKSQ
-158 EYYSINAIRPSRDN
+158 EYYSVNAIRPSRDN
-172 SFIAY
+172 SMIAY

-184 REHDVKIIDAN
+184 REHDIKIIDTD
-195 TLKIIDSELKR
+195 TLKIIDSEVKR
-206 TSRDIVW
+206 TSRDIIW
-213 SADNNYV
+213 SSNNNYV
-220 IYLKKDPVN
+220 IYSKKDPIT

-243 SSDDLLLYK
+243 SSDDVLLYK
-252 EDDHEYD
+252 EDDHKYD

-283 RLIDLNKPLAK
+283 RLIDLDNPLIEPK
-294 PILFLERLE
+294 LFLKRHE

-308 LEHQDYENFY
+308 LEHVDKENFY
-318 ILSNYNAPNFKVLKS
+318 ILSNDNAPNFKVLKTD
-333 NTLIDLSISDMD
+333 TLLDLSISDID
-345 VVIDHDNNIF
+345 VVIDHNSNIF

-370 RENGLPEIS
+370 RDNGLPEIS
-379 IFNLSSKNSY
+379 IFNLSSKDTY
-389 RVVHDDNAY
+389 RVIHEDNAY
-398 TVDINTKNENYL
+398 TVDININNGDYS

-416 NYSSLTSP
+416 NYSSLTTP

-438 KVWQKKILNFDDEQ
+438 TVWQKEILNFDDKQ

-463 DGVNIPALIFYKNET
+463 DGVDIPAIIFYKNDT

-498 ASFKQSLLPLLN
+498 ASFRQSLLPLLN

-550 NAVLDKC
+550 NAVLDKG
-557 IGNRDNVFA
+557 IGSRDNVFA

-571 GGLLMGAIINLEPE
+571 GGLLMGAIINIEPE

-617 WGNPANIDEYNYIK
+617 WGNPSNIDEYNYIK
-631 KYSPYDNI
+631 QYSPYDNI

-669 LREYNQSDKP
+669 LREYNQSDNP

-703 AEEYNFII
+703 AEEFNFII

>member
-1 MFYIDLLLYW
+1 
-11 QMINRSYFFLL
+11 
-22 FILIIFLCSYFFK
+22 
-35 INSMPNPKK
+35 MPNPKK

-88 KSKYDHTKEIV
+88 RSKYDHKKEIV
-99 NELKEQLPEEEVSF
+99 NELKEQLPDEEVSF

-220 IYLKKDPVN
+220 IYLKKDPVT

-271 YINIAATNQNEI
+271 YMNIAATNQNEI
-283 RLIDLNKPLAK
+283 RLIDLDKPLAK

-398 TVDINTKNENYL
+398 TVDINTENENHL

-438 KVWQKKILNFDDEQ
+438 TVWQKKILNFDDEQ

-463 DGVNIPALIFYKNET
+463 DGVNIPAIIFYKNET

-550 NAVLDKC
+550 NAVLDKG

>member
-1 MFYIDLLLYW
+1 M
-11 QMINRSYFFLL
+11 N
-22 FILIIFLCSYFFK
+22 K
-35 INSMPNPKK
+35 PNPKK
-44 IPHELIQHNDIRIDN
+44 IPFEMTQHEDTRIDN
-59 YYWLRDDS
+59 YYWLRDDT
-67 RSNKEVLAYLQS
+67 RSNEEVLTYLQS
-79 ENTYANKWF
+79 ENMFADQWF
-88 KSKYDHTKEIV
+88 RSKYNYKNEIV
-99 NELKEQLPEEEVSF
+99 NELIEQLSDEEVSF
-113 PINNNGYLYYEK
+113 PLSNNGYLYYEK
-125 FNKDDQLPRF
+125 LNKGDQLPRF
-135 YKKASSKSKEILYLD
+135 YKKESPNGEENLYLD

-172 SFIAY
+172 SLIAY

-184 REHDVKIIDAN
+184 REHDIKIIDAV
-195 TLKIIDSELKR
+195 TLKIIDSAVKG
-206 TSRDIVW
+206 TSRDIIW
-213 SADNNYV
+213 SSDNNYI
-220 IYLKKDPVN
+220 IYSKKDPIT

-243 SSDDLLLYK
+243 YSEDVLLYK
-252 EDDHEYD
+252 EKDHEYD
-259 INISLSK
+259 INISLSN

-283 RLIDLNKPLAK
+283 RLIDLDNPLDKPQ
-294 PILFLERLE
+294 LFLERIE

-308 LEHQDYENFY
+308 LDHVDDKNFY
-318 ILSNYNAPNFKVLKS
+318 ILSNHNAPNFKVLTTD
-333 NTLIDLSISDMD
+333 TLNELSISDMD
-345 VVIDHDNNIF
+345 VIIDHDINIF
-355 INDIFYKKNNLILEI
+355 INNIVYKKNNLILEV

-379 IFNLSSKNSY
+379 IFNLLSADTYK
-389 RVVHDDNAY
+389 VAHKDNAY
-398 TVDINTKNENYL
+398 TVDINTNNVNYS

-416 NYSSLTSP
+416 NYSSLTTP
-424 DSIKFFNLSSMSYS
+424 NSIKFFNFSSMSYS
-438 KVWQKKILNFDDEQ
+438 TVWQKEILNFDAKQ
-452 YSDKRFFYQAR
+452 YSDERFFYQSR
-463 DGVNIPALIFYKNET
+463 DGVDVPAIIFYKNDT

-498 ASFKQSLLPLLN
+498 ASFRQSLFPLLN

-535 MFNKMNTFNDFNDGV
+535 MFNKINTFNDFNDGV
-550 NAVLDKC
+550 HAVLDKG
-557 IGNRDNVFA
+557 IGNRENVFA

-571 GGLLMGAIINLEPE
+571 GGLLMGAIINLEPN

-631 KYSPYDNI
+631 QYSPYDNI
-639 YEANYPAVF
+639 IKANYPAVF

-656 QVQYFEPAKYTPK
+656 QVQYFEPAKYTAK
-669 LREYNQSDKP
+669 LRDFNQSDNP

-687 GGHGGLSGKI
+687 GGHGGMSGKI

-703 AEEYNFII
+703 AEEFNFII

>member
-1 MFYIDLLLYW
+1 MNIFKFLFTLLLITSCGTDD
-11 QMINRSYFFLL
+11 MDI
-22 FILIIFLCSYFFK
+22 
-35 INSMPNPKK
+35 PTPKK
-44 IPHELIQHNDIRIDN
+44 IPYEIIKHNDIRIDN
-59 YYWLRDDS
+59 YYWLRDDT
-67 RSNKEVLAYLQS
+67 RSNEEVLTYLQS
-79 ENTYANKWF
+79 ENKYADKWF
-88 KSKYDHTKEIV
+88 SSKHNYKTEIV
-99 NELKEQLPEEEVSF
+99 NELIEQLPEEEVSF
-113 PINNNGYLYYEK
+113 PLYNNGYLYYEK
-125 FNKDDQLPRF
+125 LNKRDQLPKF
-135 YKKASSKSKEILYLD
+135 YKKESSNSKETLYLD

-158 EYYSINAIRPSRDN
+158 EYYSVNTIRPSRDN
-172 SFIAY
+172 SLIAY

-184 REHDVKIIDAN
+184 REYDIKIIDAI

-206 TSRDIVW
+206 TSRDIIW
-213 SADNNYV
+213 SIDNKYV
-220 IYLKKDPVN
+220 IYSKKDPIT

-243 SSDDLLLYK
+243 SSDDVLLYK
-252 EDDHEYD
+252 EDDTEYD

-283 RLIDLNKPLAK
+283 RLIDLDNPLIKPE
-294 PILFLERLE
+294 LFLERLE

-308 LEHQDYENFY
+308 LEHINDKNFY
-318 ILSNYNAPNFKVLKS
+318 ILSNHNAPNFKVLKT
-333 NTLIDLSISDMD
+333 NTLGDLSIIAMD
-345 VVIDHDNNIF
+345 VVIDHDINIF
-355 INDIFYKKNNLILEI
+355 ISDIFYKKNNLILEI

-379 IFNLSSKNSY
+379 IFNLSSKGTY
-389 RVVHDDNAY
+389 RVNHEDNAY
-398 TVDINTKNENYL
+398 TVDINTNNVNYS
-410 DEGFYF
+410 DDGFYF
-416 NYSSLTSP
+416 NYSSLTTP
-424 DSIKFFNLSSMSYS
+424 DSIKFFNFSSMSYS
-438 KVWQKKILNFDDEQ
+438 TVWQKEILNFDDKQ
-452 YSDKRFFYQAR
+452 YSDERFFYEAR
-463 DGVNIPALIFYKNET
+463 DGVDVPAIIFYKNDT
-478 NLATAPI
+478 NLASAPI

-492 YGINTE
+492 YGINTD
-498 ASFKQSLLPLLN
+498 ASFRQSLIPLLD
-510 RGFVY
+510 RGFIY

-535 MFNKMNTFNDFNDGV
+535 MFNKINTFNDFNDGV
-550 NAVLDKC
+550 HAVLDKA
-557 IGNRDNVFA
+557 IGNPENVFA

-571 GGLLMGAIINLEPE
+571 GGLLMGAIINLEPN

-631 KYSPYDNI
+631 QYSPYDNI
-639 YEANYPAVF
+639 FKANYPSVF

-669 LREYNQSDKP
+669 LREYSQSDNP

-703 AEEYNFII
+703 AEEFNFII

>member
-1 MFYIDLLLYW
+1 
-11 QMINRSYFFLL
+11 
-22 FILIIFLCSYFFK
+22 
-35 INSMPNPKK
+35 MPNPKK

-67 RSNKEVLAYLQS
+67 RSNKEVLAYLES

-88 KSKYDHTKEIV
+88 RSKYDHKKEIV
-99 NELKEQLPEEEVSF
+99 NELKEQLPDEEVSF

-220 IYLKKDPVN
+220 IYLKKDPVT

-271 YINIAATNQNEI
+271 YMNIAATNQNEI
-283 RLIDLNKPLAK
+283 RLIDLDKPLAK

-318 ILSNYNAPNFKVLKS
+318 ILSNHNAPNFKVLKS

-398 TVDINTKNENYL
+398 TVDINTENENHL

-438 KVWQKKILNFDDEQ
+438 TVWQKKILNFDDEQ

-463 DGVNIPALIFYKNET
+463 DGVNIPAIIFYKNET

-550 NAVLDKC
+550 NAVLDKG

>member
-1 MFYIDLLLYW
+1 MNIFK
-11 QMINRSYFFLL
+11 FLFTL
-22 FILIIFLCSYFFK
+22 ILITSCGVNNMIK
-35 INSMPNPKK
+35 PTPKK
-44 IPHELIQHNDIRIDN
+44 IPYELIQHNDIRVDN

-67 RSNKEVLAYLQS
+67 RSDKEVLAYLDS
-79 ENTYANKWF
+79 ENSYADKWF
-88 KSKYDHTKEIV
+88 ESRHDFKTDIV
-99 NELKEQLPEEEVSF
+99 NELIEQLPDEEESF
-113 PINNNGYLYYEK
+113 PIKNNGYIYYEK
-125 FNKDDQLPRF
+125 LNKGDQLPKF
-135 YKKASSKSKEILYLD
+135 YKKESSESTETLYLD
-150 PNIKLKTQ
+150 PNIKLKSQ
-158 EYYSINAIRPSRDN
+158 EYYSVNAIRPSRDN
-172 SFIAY
+172 SMIAY

-184 REHDVKIIDAN
+184 REHDIKIIDTD
-195 TLKIIDSELKR
+195 TLKIIDSEVKR
-206 TSRDIVW
+206 TSRDIIW
-213 SADNNYV
+213 SSNNNYV
-220 IYLKKDPVN
+220 IYSKKDPVT

-243 SSDDLLLYK
+243 SSDDVLLYK
-252 EDDHEYD
+252 EDDHKYD

-266 SKKYA
+266 TKKYA

-283 RLIDLNKPLAK
+283 RLIDLDNPLIEPK
-294 PILFLERLE
+294 LFLKRHE

-308 LEHQDYENFY
+308 LEHVDKQNFY
-318 ILSNYNAPNFKVLKS
+318 ILSNDNAPNFKVLKTD
-333 NTLIDLSISDMD
+333 TLLDLSISDID
-345 VVIDHDNNIF
+345 VVIDHNSNIF

-370 RENGLPEIS
+370 RDNGLPEIS
-379 IFNLSSKNSY
+379 IFNLSSKDIY
-389 RVVHDDNAY
+389 RVIHEDNAY
-398 TVDINTKNENYL
+398 TVDININNGDYS

-416 NYSSLTSP
+416 NYSSLTTP
-424 DSIKFFNLSSMSYS
+424 DSIKFFNLSSMSDS
-438 KVWQKKILNFDDEQ
+438 TVWQKEILNFDDKK

-463 DGVNIPALIFYKNET
+463 DGVDIPAIIFYKNDT

-498 ASFKQSLLPLLN
+498 ASFRQSLLPLLN

-550 NAVLDKC
+550 NAVLDKG
-557 IGNRDNVFA
+557 IGSRDNVFA

-571 GGLLMGAIINLEPE
+571 GGLLMGAIINIEPE

-617 WGNPANIDEYNYIK
+617 WGNPSNIDEYNYIK
-631 KYSPYDNI
+631 QYSPYDNI

-648 ITSSLYDS
+648 VTSSLYDS

-669 LREYNQSDKP
+669 LREYNQSDNP

-703 AEEYNFII
+703 AEEFNFII

>member
-1 MFYIDLLLYW
+1 M
-11 QMINRSYFFLL
+11 N
-22 FILIIFLCSYFFK
+22 K
-35 INSMPNPKK
+35 PNPKK
-44 IPHELIQHNDIRIDN
+44 IPFEMTQHEDTRIDN
-59 YYWLRDDS
+59 YYWLRDDT
-67 RSNKEVLAYLQS
+67 RSNEEVLTYLQS
-79 ENTYANKWF
+79 ENIFADQWF
-88 KSKYDHTKEIV
+88 RSKYNYKNEIV
-99 NELKEQLPEEEVSF
+99 NELIEQLSDEEISF
-113 PINNNGYLYYEK
+113 PLSNNGYLYYEK
-125 FNKDDQLPRF
+125 LNKGDQLPRF
-135 YKKASSKSKEILYLD
+135 YKKESPNGEENLYLD

-172 SFIAY
+172 SLIAY

-184 REHDVKIIDAN
+184 REHDIKIIDAV
-195 TLKIIDSELKR
+195 TLKIIDSAVKG
-206 TSRDIVW
+206 TSRDIIW
-213 SADNNYV
+213 SSDNNYI
-220 IYLKKDPVN
+220 IYSKKDPIT

-243 SSDDLLLYK
+243 YSEDVLLYK
-252 EDDHEYD
+252 EKDHEYD
-259 INISLSK
+259 INISLSN

-283 RLIDLNKPLAK
+283 RLIDLDNPLDKPQ
-294 PILFLERLE
+294 LFLERID

-308 LEHQDYENFY
+308 LDHVDDQNFY
-318 ILSNYNAPNFKVLKS
+318 ILSNHNAPNFKVLTTD
-333 NTLIDLSISDMD
+333 TLNELSISDMD
-345 VVIDHDNNIF
+345 VIIDHDINIF
-355 INDIFYKKNNLILEI
+355 INNIVYKKNNLILEV

-379 IFNLSSKNSY
+379 IFNLLSSDTYK
-389 RVVHDDNAY
+389 VAHKDNAY
-398 TVDINTKNENYL
+398 TVDINTNNVNYS

-416 NYSSLTSP
+416 NYSSLTTP
-424 DSIKFFNLSSMSYS
+424 NSIKFFNFSSMSYS
-438 KVWQKKILNFDDEQ
+438 TVWQKEILNFDAKQ
-452 YSDKRFFYQAR
+452 YSDERFFYQSR
-463 DGVNIPALIFYKNET
+463 DGVDVPAIIFYKNDT

-498 ASFKQSLLPLLN
+498 ASFRQSLFPLLN

-535 MFNKMNTFNDFNDGV
+535 MFNKINTFNDFNDGV
-550 NAVLDKC
+550 HAVLDKG
-557 IGNRDNVFA
+557 IGNRENVFA

-571 GGLLMGAIINLEPE
+571 GGLLMGAIINLEPN

-631 KYSPYDNI
+631 QYSPYDNI
-639 YEANYPAVF
+639 IKANYPAVF

-656 QVQYFEPAKYTPK
+656 QVQYFEPAKYTAK
-669 LREYNQSDKP
+669 LRDFNQSDNP

-687 GGHGGLSGKI
+687 GGHGGMSGKI

-703 AEEYNFII
+703 AEEFNFII

>member
-1 MFYIDLLLYW
+1 M
-11 QMINRSYFFLL
+11 N
-22 FILIIFLCSYFFK
+22 K
-35 INSMPNPKK
+35 PNPKK
-44 IPHELIQHNDIRIDN
+44 IPFEMTQHEDTRIDN
-59 YYWLRDDS
+59 YYWLRDDT
-67 RSNKEVLAYLQS
+67 RSNEEVLTYLQS
-79 ENTYANKWF
+79 ENMFADPWF
-88 KSKYDHTKEIV
+88 RSKYNYKNEIV
-99 NELKEQLPEEEVSF
+99 NELIEQLSDEEVSF
-113 PINNNGYLYYEK
+113 PLSNNGYLYYEK
-125 FNKDDQLPRF
+125 LNKGDQLPRF
-135 YKKASSKSKEILYLD
+135 YKKESPNGEENLYLD

-172 SFIAY
+172 SLIAY

-184 REHDVKIIDAN
+184 REHDIKIIDAV
-195 TLKIIDSELKR
+195 TLKIIDSAVKG
-206 TSRDIVW
+206 TSRDIIW
-213 SADNNYV
+213 SSDNNYI
-220 IYLKKDPVN
+220 IYSKKDPIT

-243 SSDDLLLYK
+243 YSEDVLLYK
-252 EDDHEYD
+252 EKDHEYD
-259 INISLSK
+259 INISLSN

-283 RLIDLNKPLAK
+283 RLIDLDNPLDKPQ
-294 PILFLERLE
+294 LFLERIE

-308 LEHQDYENFY
+308 LDHVDDQNFY
-318 ILSNYNAPNFKVLKS
+318 ILSNHNAPNFKVLTTD
-333 NTLIDLSISDMD
+333 TLNELSISDMD
-345 VVIDHDNNIF
+345 VIIDHDINIF
-355 INDIFYKKNNLILEI
+355 INNIVYKKNNLILEV

-379 IFNLSSKNSY
+379 IFNLLSADTYK
-389 RVVHDDNAY
+389 VAHKDNAY
-398 TVDINTKNENYL
+398 TVDINTNNVNYS

-416 NYSSLTSP
+416 NYSSLTTP
-424 DSIKFFNLSSMSYS
+424 NSIKFFNFSSMSYS
-438 KVWQKKILNFDDEQ
+438 TVWQKEILNFDAKQ
-452 YSDKRFFYQAR
+452 YSDERFFYQSR
-463 DGVNIPALIFYKNET
+463 DGVDVPAIIFYKNDT

-485 LFYGYGS
+485 LFYGYGA

-498 ASFKQSLLPLLN
+498 ASFRQSLFPLLN

-535 MFNKMNTFNDFNDGV
+535 MFNKINTFNDFNDGV
-550 NAVLDKC
+550 HAVLDKG
-557 IGNRDNVFA
+557 IGNRENVFA

-571 GGLLMGAIINLEPE
+571 GGLLMGAIINLEPN

-631 KYSPYDNI
+631 QYSPYDNI
-639 YEANYPAVF
+639 IKANYPAVF

-656 QVQYFEPAKYTPK
+656 QVQYFEPAKYTAK
-669 LREYNQSDKP
+669 LRDFNQSDNP

-687 GGHGGLSGKI
+687 GGHGGMSGKI

-703 AEEYNFII
+703 AEEFNFII

>member
-1 MFYIDLLLYW
+1 MHIFKFLFTLLLITSCNTKD
-11 QMINRSYFFLL
+11 MEKPS
-22 FILIIFLCSYFFK
+22 
-35 INSMPNPKK
+35 PKK
-44 IPHELIQHNDIRIDN
+44 IPFELIQHNDIRVDN

-67 RSNKEVLAYLQS
+67 RSNKEVLTYLES
-79 ENTYANKWF
+79 ENLFADNWF
-88 KSKYDHTKEIV
+88 ESRHDYKTQIV
-99 NELKEQLPEEEVSF
+99 NELIEQLPDEEVSF
-113 PINNNGYLYYEK
+113 PLNNNGYIYYEK
-125 FNKDDQLPRF
+125 LNKGDQLPKF
-135 YKKASSKSKEILYLD
+135 YKKESSENIETLYLD
-150 PNIKLKTQ
+150 PNIKLNTQ
-158 EYYSINAIRPSRDN
+158 EYYSVNAIRPSRDN
-172 SFIAY
+172 SLIAY

-184 REHDVKIIDAN
+184 REHDIKIIDAD
-195 TLKIIDSELKR
+195 TLEIIDSEVKR
-206 TSRDIVW
+206 TSRDIIW
-213 SADNNYV
+213 SSDNNYL
-220 IYLKKDPVN
+220 IYSKKDPIT
-229 LINNSVYAHKIGSP
+229 LINNSVYAHKVGSP
-243 SSDDLLLYK
+243 SSEDILLYK
-252 EDDHEYD
+252 EDDTEYD
-259 INISLSK
+259 INISLSR

-271 YINIAATNQNEI
+271 YINIAATNENEI
-283 RLIDLNKPLAK
+283 HLIDLDNPLIKPK
-294 PILFLERLE
+294 IFLERFE

-308 LEHQDYENFY
+308 LEHVNDENFY
-318 ILSNYNAPNFKVLKS
+318 VLSNHNAPNFKVLKTDS
-333 NTLIDLSISDMD
+333 LLDLSISDMD
-345 VVIDHDNNIF
+345 VVIDHNSKIF

-370 RENGLPEIS
+370 RDNGLPEIN
-379 IFNLSSKNSY
+379 IFNLSSQDTYTVS
-389 RVVHDDNAY
+389 HEDNAY
-398 TVDINTKNENYL
+398 TVNINNNNVDYS

-416 NYSSLTSP
+416 NYSSLTTP
-424 DSIKFFNLSSMSYS
+424 DSIKYFNFSSMSYS
-438 KVWQKKILNFDDEQ
+438 TVWQKEILGFNDKQ
-452 YSDKRFFYQAR
+452 YSDKRFFYKAR
-463 DGVNIPALIFYKNET
+463 DGVNIPAIIFYKNDT
-478 NLATAPI
+478 NLGTAPI

-498 ASFKQSLLPLLN
+498 ASFRQSLLPLLN

-550 NAVLDKC
+550 YAVLDKG
-557 IGNRDNVFA
+557 IGDRDNVFA

-603 SDPSIPLTTFEYDE
+603 SDPTIPLTTFEYDE

-631 KYSPYDNI
+631 QYSPYDNI

-669 LREYNQSDKP
+669 LREYNQSDSP

-687 GGHGGLSGKI
+687 GGHGGLNGKI

-703 AEEYNFII
+703 AEEFNFII

>member
-1 MFYIDLLLYW
+1 MNIFKCLLT
-11 QMINRSYFFLL
+11 ILL
-22 FILIIFLCSYFFK
+22 ITSCGTKDMEKPS
-35 INSMPNPKK
+35 PKK
-44 IPHELIQHNDIRIDN
+44 IPFELIQHNDIRVDN

-67 RSNKEVLAYLQS
+67 RSNKEVLTYLES
-79 ENTYANKWF
+79 ENLFADRWF
-88 KSKYDHTKEIV
+88 ESRHDYKTPIV
-99 NELKEQLPEEEVSF
+99 NELIEQLPDEEVSF
-113 PINNNGYLYYEK
+113 PLNNNGYIYYQK
-125 FNKDDQLPRF
+125 LNKGDQLPKF
-135 YKKASSKSKEILYLD
+135 YKKESSENIETLYLD
-150 PNIKLKTQ
+150 PNIKLNTQ
-158 EYYSINAIRPSRDN
+158 EYYSVNAIRPSRDN
-172 SFIAY
+172 SLIAY

-184 REHDVKIIDAN
+184 REHDIKIIDAD
-195 TLKIIDSELKR
+195 TLEIIDSEVKR
-206 TSRDIVW
+206 TSRDIIW
-213 SADNNYV
+213 SSDNNYL
-220 IYLKKDPVN
+220 IYSKKDPIT
-229 LINNSVYAHKIGSP
+229 LINNSVYAHKVGSP
-243 SSDDLLLYK
+243 SSEDILLYK
-252 EDDHEYD
+252 EDDTEYD
-259 INISLSK
+259 IHISLSR

-271 YINIAATNQNEI
+271 YINIAATNENEI
-283 RLIDLNKPLAK
+283 HLIDLDNPLIKPK
-294 PILFLERLE
+294 IFLERFE

-308 LEHQDYENFY
+308 LEHVNDENFY
-318 ILSNYNAPNFKVLKS
+318 VLSNHNAPNFKVLKTD
-333 NTLIDLSISDMD
+333 TLLDLSISDMD
-345 VVIDHDNNIF
+345 VVIDHNSKIF

-370 RENGLPEIS
+370 RDNGLPEIN
-379 IFNLSSKNSY
+379 IFNLSSQDTYTVS
-389 RVVHDDNAY
+389 HEDNAY
-398 TVDINTKNENYL
+398 TVNINNNNVDYS

-416 NYSSLTSP
+416 NYSSLTTP
-424 DSIKFFNLSSMSYS
+424 DSIKYFNFSSMSYS
-438 KVWQKKILNFDDEQ
+438 TVWQKEILGFNDKQ

-463 DGVNIPALIFYKNET
+463 DGVNIPAIIFYKNDT
-478 NLATAPI
+478 NLANAPI

-498 ASFKQSLLPLLN
+498 ASFRQSLLPLLN

-550 NAVLDKC
+550 YAVLDKG
-557 IGNRDNVFA
+557 IGDRDNVFA

-603 SDPSIPLTTFEYDE
+603 SDPTIPLTTFEYDE

-631 KYSPYDNI
+631 QYSPYDNI
-639 YEANYPAVF
+639 YKANYPAVF
-648 ITSSLYDS
+648 IKSSLYDS

-669 LREYNQSDKP
+669 LREYNQSDSP

-703 AEEYNFII
+703 AEEFNFII

>member
-1 MFYIDLLLYW
+1 MNIFKFLFTLLLITSCGTDD
-11 QMINRSYFFLL
+11 MDI
-22 FILIIFLCSYFFK
+22 
-35 INSMPNPKK
+35 PTPKK
-44 IPHELIQHNDIRIDN
+44 IPYEIIKHNDIRIDN
-59 YYWLRDDS
+59 YYWLRDDT
-67 RSNKEVLAYLQS
+67 RSNEEVLTYLQS
-79 ENTYANKWF
+79 ENKYADKWF
-88 KSKYDHTKEIV
+88 SSKHNYKTEIV
-99 NELKEQLPEEEVSF
+99 NELIEQLPEEEVSF
-113 PINNNGYLYYEK
+113 PLYNNGYLYYEK
-125 FNKDDQLPRF
+125 LNKGDQLPKF
-135 YKKASSKSKEILYLD
+135 YKKESSNSNETLYLD

-158 EYYSINAIRPSRDN
+158 EYYSVNTISPSRDN
-172 SFIAY
+172 SLIAY

-184 REHDVKIIDAN
+184 REYDIKIIDAI

-206 TSRDIVW
+206 TSRDIIW
-213 SADNNYV
+213 SIDNNYV
-220 IYLKKDPVN
+220 IYSKKDPIT

-243 SSDDLLLYK
+243 SSDDVLLYK
-252 EDDHEYD
+252 EDDTEYD

-283 RLIDLNKPLAK
+283 RLIDLDNPLIKPE
-294 PILFLERLE
+294 LFLERLE

-308 LEHQDYENFY
+308 LEHINDKNFY
-318 ILSNYNAPNFKVLKS
+318 ILSNHNAPNFKVLKT
-333 NTLIDLSISDMD
+333 NTLRDLSIIVMD
-345 VVIDHDNNIF
+345 VVIDHDINIF
-355 INDIFYKKNNLILEI
+355 ISDIFYKKNNLILEI

-379 IFNLSSKNSY
+379 IFNLSSKGTY
-389 RVVHDDNAY
+389 RVNHEDNAY
-398 TVDINTKNENYL
+398 TVDINTNNVNYS
-410 DEGFYF
+410 DDGFYF
-416 NYSSLTSP
+416 NYSSLTTP
-424 DSIKFFNLSSMSYS
+424 DSIKFFNFSSMSYS
-438 KVWQKKILNFDDEQ
+438 TVWQKEILNFDDKQ
-452 YSDKRFFYQAR
+452 YSDERFFYEAR
-463 DGVNIPALIFYKNET
+463 DGVDVPAIIFYKNDT
-478 NLATAPI
+478 NLASAPI

-492 YGINTE
+492 YGINTD
-498 ASFKQSLLPLLN
+498 ASFRQSLIPLLD
-510 RGFVY
+510 RGFIY

-535 MFNKMNTFNDFNDGV
+535 MFNKINTFNDFNDGV
-550 NAVLDKC
+550 HAVLDKA
-557 IGNRDNVFA
+557 IGNPENVFA

-571 GGLLMGAIINLEPE
+571 GGLLMGAIINLEPN

-631 KYSPYDNI
+631 QYSPYDNI
-639 YEANYPAVF
+639 FKANYPSVF

-669 LREYNQSDKP
+669 LREYSQSDNP

-703 AEEYNFII
+703 AEEFNFII

>member
-1 MFYIDLLLYW
+1 MEKP
-11 QMINRSYFFLL
+11 S
-22 FILIIFLCSYFFK
+22 
-35 INSMPNPKK
+35 PKK
-44 IPHELIQHNDIRIDN
+44 IPFELIQHNDIRVDN

-67 RSNKEVLAYLQS
+67 RSNKEVLTYLES
-79 ENTYANKWF
+79 ENLFADNWF
-88 KSKYDHTKEIV
+88 ESKHDYKSQIV
-99 NELKEQLPEEEVSF
+99 NELIEQLPDEEVSF
-113 PINNNGYLYYEK
+113 PLNNNGYIYYEK
-125 FNKDDQLPRF
+125 LNKGDQLSKF
-135 YKKASSKSKEILYLD
+135 YKKESSENIETLYLD
-150 PNIKLKTQ
+150 PNIKLNTQ
-158 EYYSINAIRPSRDN
+158 EYYSVNAIRPSRDN
-172 SFIAY
+172 SLIAY

-184 REHDVKIIDAN
+184 REHDIKIIDAD
-195 TLKIIDSELKR
+195 TLEIIDSEVKR
-206 TSRDIVW
+206 TSRDIIW
-213 SADNNYV
+213 SSDNNYL
-220 IYLKKDPVN
+220 IYSKKDPIT
-229 LINNSVYAHKIGSP
+229 LINNSVYAHKVGSP
-243 SSDDLLLYK
+243 SSEDILLYK
-252 EDDHEYD
+252 EDDAEYD
-259 INISLSK
+259 INISLSR

-271 YINIAATNQNEI
+271 YINIAATNENEI
-283 RLIDLNKPLAK
+283 HLIDLDNPLIKPK
-294 PILFLERLE
+294 IFLERFE

-308 LEHQDYENFY
+308 LEHVSDENFY
-318 ILSNYNAPNFKVLKS
+318 VLSNHNAPNFKVLKTD
-333 NTLIDLSISDMD
+333 TLLDLSISDMD
-345 VVIDHDNNIF
+345 VVIDHNSKIF

-370 RENGLPEIS
+370 RDNGLPEIN
-379 IFNLSSKNSY
+379 IFNLSSQDTYTVS
-389 RVVHDDNAY
+389 HEDNAY
-398 TVDINTKNENYL
+398 TVNINNNNVDYS

-416 NYSSLTSP
+416 NYSSLTTP
-424 DSIKFFNLSSMSYS
+424 DSIKYFNFSSMSYS
-438 KVWQKKILNFDDEQ
+438 TVWQKEILGFNDKQ

-463 DGVNIPALIFYKNET
+463 DGVNIPAIIFYKNDT

-498 ASFKQSLLPLLN
+498 ASFRQSLLPLLN

-550 NAVLDKC
+550 YAVLDKG
-557 IGNRDNVFA
+557 IGDRDNVFA

-590 LSGVPFVDVLTTM
+590 LSAVPFVDVLTTM
-603 SDPSIPLTTFEYDE
+603 SDPTIPLTTFEYDE

-631 KYSPYDNI
+631 QYSPYDNI
-639 YEANYPAVF
+639 YKANYPAVF

-669 LREYNQSDKP
+669 LREYNQSDSP

-703 AEEYNFII
+703 AEEFNFII
-711 NLVE
+711 NLVQ

>member
-1 MFYIDLLLYW
+1 MHIFKFLFTLLLITSCNTKD
-11 QMINRSYFFLL
+11 MEKPS
-22 FILIIFLCSYFFK
+22 
-35 INSMPNPKK
+35 PKK
-44 IPHELIQHNDIRIDN
+44 IPFELIQHNDIRVDN

-67 RSNKEVLAYLQS
+67 RSNKEVLTYLES
-79 ENTYANKWF
+79 ENLFADNWF
-88 KSKYDHTKEIV
+88 ESKHDYKTQIV
-99 NELKEQLPEEEVSF
+99 NELIEQLPDEEVSF
-113 PINNNGYLYYEK
+113 PLNNNGYIYYEK
-125 FNKDDQLPRF
+125 LNKGDQLPKF
-135 YKKASSKSKEILYLD
+135 YKKESSENIETLYLD
-150 PNIKLKTQ
+150 PNIKLNTQ
-158 EYYSINAIRPSRDN
+158 EYYSVNAIRPSRDN
-172 SFIAY
+172 SLIAY

-184 REHDVKIIDAN
+184 REHDIKIIDAD
-195 TLKIIDSELKR
+195 TLEIIDSEVKR
-206 TSRDIVW
+206 TSRDIIW
-213 SADNNYV
+213 SSDNNYL
-220 IYLKKDPVN
+220 IYSKKDPIT
-229 LINNSVYAHKIGSP
+229 LINNSVYAHKVGSP
-243 SSDDLLLYK
+243 SSEDILLYK
-252 EDDHEYD
+252 EDDTEYD
-259 INISLSK
+259 INISLSR

-271 YINIAATNQNEI
+271 YINIAATNENEI
-283 RLIDLNKPLAK
+283 HLIDLDNPLIKPK
-294 PILFLERLE
+294 IFLERFE

-308 LEHQDYENFY
+308 LEHVNDENFY
-318 ILSNYNAPNFKVLKS
+318 VLSNHNAPNFKVLKTD
-333 NTLIDLSISDMD
+333 TLLDLSISDMD
-345 VVIDHDNNIF
+345 VVIDHNSKIF

-370 RENGLPEIS
+370 RDNGLPEIN
-379 IFNLSSKNSY
+379 IFNLSSQDTYTVS
-389 RVVHDDNAY
+389 HEDNAY
-398 TVDINTKNENYL
+398 TVNINNNNVDYS

-416 NYSSLTSP
+416 NYSSLTTP
-424 DSIKFFNLSSMSYS
+424 DSIKYFNFSSMSYS
-438 KVWQKKILNFDDEQ
+438 TVWQKEILGFNDKQ
-452 YSDKRFFYQAR
+452 YSDKRFFYKAR
-463 DGVNIPALIFYKNET
+463 DGVNIPAIIFYKNDT
-478 NLATAPI
+478 NLGTAPI

-498 ASFKQSLLPLLN
+498 ASFRQSLLPLLN

-550 NAVLDKC
+550 YAVLDKG
-557 IGNRDNVFA
+557 IGDRDNVFA

-603 SDPSIPLTTFEYDE
+603 SDPTIPLTTFEYDE

-631 KYSPYDNI
+631 QYSPYDNI

-669 LREYNQSDKP
+669 LREYNQSDSP

-687 GGHGGLSGKI
+687 GGHGGLNGKI

-703 AEEYNFII
+703 AEEFNFII